1 MSEHLDERPKRAA
14 RPVVG
19 PARARARTLDGPD
32 FLAQIAQDYYLHDEN
47 QDAIAA
53 RYRISRSYVSRL
65 LRRARETGIVEIRI
79 NRQVRRDAALEAALL
94 ERYPLERCLV
104 VAEPSSDP
112 AETLRLAGRLAAG
125 LLAEVLSPDT
135 TLALAWGNGVRAA
148 VTALTPDRLR
158 VRRVVQMFGGLSG
171 TPTEIMS
178 GELITE
184 AARVLGAQPD
194 RLHAPWI
201 VETAELAQA
210 LAEEPDI
217 ATVLRRAAGAEVA
230 LVGIGAT
237 GLGSSALLF
246 NERYLSAREL
256 AEIDTCGAVG
266 DICGRLFDADGRPC
280 RASVMNRVVGL
291 ELERIR
297 RIPLVIGVATGRPK
311 VRAIKA
317 ALRGGLI
324 RGLVTDSE
332 VVRDIVAAAEAP
344 SA

>member
-1 MSEHLDERPKRAA
+1 MSDELEGRPRTTA
-14 RPVVG
+14 RPV
-19 PARARARTLDGPD
+19 ARDPRRRSTSLDGHD
-32 FLAQIAQDYYLHDEN
+32 FLAQIAQDYYLRGEN
-47 QDAIAA
+47 QDAIAV

-65 LRRARETGIVEIRI
+65 LRRAREMGIVEIRI
-79 NRQVRRDAALEAALL
+79 NRQVHRDAALEAELL
-94 ERYPLERCLV
+94 AQYPLERCLV

-125 LLAEVLSPDT
+125 LLAEVLSPDR

-148 VTALTPDRLR
+148 VTALTPGRLR

-201 VETAELAQA
+201 VETAELARA

-246 NERYLSAREL
+246 NERYLSTREL
-256 AEIDTCGAVG
+256 AEIDMCGAVG
-266 DICGRLFDADGRPC
+266 DICGRLFDANGQPC
-280 RASVMNRVVGL
+280 RASVMDRVVGL

-297 RIPLVIGVATGRPK
+297 RIPLVIGVATGRQK
-311 VRAIKA
+311 ARAIKA

-332 VVRDIVAAAEAP
+332 VARDIVASTEAA

>member
-1 MSEHLDERPKRAA
+1 MSDGHERRPRAVTA
-14 RPVVG
+14 RPAASNPLSRSPVV
-19 PARARARTLDGPD
+19 DGPD
-32 FLAQIAQDYYLHDEN
+32 FLARIAEDYYLHGDN
-47 QDAIAA
+47 QDAIAS

-79 NRQVRRDAALEAALL
+79 HRQVRRDPVLEVALL
-94 ERYPLERCLV
+94 EQYGLERCLV
-104 VAEPSSDP
+104 VAEPSTDP
-112 AETLRLAGRLAAG
+112 AETLHLAGRLAAG
-125 LLAEVLSPDT
+125 LLSEVLAPET

-148 VTALTPDRLR
+148 VTALTPGRLR
-158 VRRVVQMFGGLSG
+158 VKRVVQMFGGLSAA
-171 TPTEIMS
+171 PAEIMS

-184 AARVLGAQPD
+184 AARALGAQPD

-201 VETAELAQA
+201 VESAELARA
-210 LAEEPDI
+210 LLEEPDI
-217 ATVLRRAAGAEVA
+217 ASVLRRAAAAEVA

-256 AEIDTCGAVG
+256 AEIEACGAVG
-266 DICGRLFDADGRPC
+266 DVCGRLFDADGRPC

-297 RIPLVIGVATGRPK
+297 RIPLVIGVATGRQK
-311 VRAIKA
+311 AVAIRA

-324 RGLVTDSE
+324 RGLVTDSRTA
-332 VVRDIVAAAEAP
+332 RDIVD
-344 SA
+344 SDGS